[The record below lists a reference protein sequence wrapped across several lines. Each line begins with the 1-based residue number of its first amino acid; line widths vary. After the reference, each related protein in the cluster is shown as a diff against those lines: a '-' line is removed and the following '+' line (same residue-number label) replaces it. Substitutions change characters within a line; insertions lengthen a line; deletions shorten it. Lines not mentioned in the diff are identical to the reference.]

1 MKLIHF
7 VAVEGWILFVRNV
20 HEEAQEDD
28 VHNLFGEH
36 GNIRNMHLNLDRRT
50 GYLKVRMT
58 VERVQKQNLEIIR
71 EFFFLEESS
80 TVFGMD
86 CYSIFFLQ
94 IIAGSNYIVAFKGNF
109 VHSYLRKVYRLRGNY
124 LLFMYFSTLCV

>member
-1 MKLIHF
+1 MKRIIHF

-28 VHNLFGEH
+28 VHNLFGDH

-58 VERVQKQNLEIIR
+58 VERVLRNKIPKSFR
-71 EFFFLEESS
+71 KFFFGRVERSFW
-80 TVFGMD
+80 TGMEA
-86 CYSIFFLQ
+86 YNTFF
-94 IIAGSNYIVAFKGNF
+94 YK
-109 VHSYLRKVYRLRGNY
+109 
-124 LLFMYFSTLCV
+124 

>member
-71 EFFFLEESS
+71 EFFFSGRVEHSFWNGLLQ
-80 TVFGMD
+80 
-86 CYSIFFLQ
+86 YFFF
-94 IIAGSNYIVAFKGNF
+94 YK
-109 VHSYLRKVYRLRGNY
+109 
-124 LLFMYFSTLCV
+124 

>member
-71 EFFFLEESS
+71 KIFFLKESS
-80 TVFGMD
+80 TVFEMD
-86 CYSIFFLQ
+86 CYSIFFT
-94 IIAGSNYIVAFKGNF
+94 NN
-109 VHSYLRKVYRLRGNY
+109 
-124 LLFMYFSTLCV
+124 CW